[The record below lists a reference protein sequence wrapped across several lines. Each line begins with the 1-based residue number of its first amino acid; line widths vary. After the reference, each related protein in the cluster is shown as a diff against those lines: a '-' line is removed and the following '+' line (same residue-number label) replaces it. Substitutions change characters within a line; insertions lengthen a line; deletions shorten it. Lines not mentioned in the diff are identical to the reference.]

1 MLLLAS
7 LFFSPLVQPTVERER
22 VSGDSC
28 VVQTQKSLVSFVS
41 SRVNP
46 NCFRTTKIPAQN
58 FKVVEC
64 PASSACQ
71 HGNTT
76 RFTTLHLSLLRL
88 ARKVRSKFHFPACHI
103 S

>member
-22 VSGDSC
+22 VSGG
-28 VVQTQKSLVSFVS
+28 TRTLYKHKNHWFLLSL
-41 SRVNP
+41 RVNP